1 MKSLL
6 RLLVVVVGI
15 SFVASSAPAAHE
27 ETLAGTSHQLIGLDG
42 REIGSEVI
50 TKKPYLFIYFS
61 AGWCP
66 LCKKFTPQLAEFYER
81 HYRNGDFEV
90 LFVSSDKSPDE
101 MRKYWA
107 TAGIPG
113 VALKLEC
120 RRSVELTT
128 QFGASDG
135 GIPCVVLL
143 GPDGKS
149 IASSFRDGKY
159 LGPDAALKSYV
170 GLHR

>member
-1 MKSLL
+1 MKRIHQIAVFGLTLSLCL
-6 RLLVVVVGI
+6 T
-15 SFVASSAPAAHE
+15 SARATHE
-27 ETLAGTSHQLIGLDG
+27 ETLIGTDHQLIGRDG
-42 REIGSEVI
+42 IELNSGVV

-66 LCKKFTPQLAEFYER
+66 LCKKFTPQLARFYEK
-81 HYRNGDFEV
+81 HYQNGDFEV
-90 LFVSSDKSPDE
+90 MFVSSDKSPDE

-113 VALKLEC
+113 VALKREC
-120 RRSVELTT
+120 KRSDELTH

-143 GPDGKS
+143 GPDGKL
-149 IASSFRDGKY
+149 IASSFKDGRY
-159 LGPDAALKSYV
+159 LGPDAALKRYLE
-170 GLHR
+170 LH